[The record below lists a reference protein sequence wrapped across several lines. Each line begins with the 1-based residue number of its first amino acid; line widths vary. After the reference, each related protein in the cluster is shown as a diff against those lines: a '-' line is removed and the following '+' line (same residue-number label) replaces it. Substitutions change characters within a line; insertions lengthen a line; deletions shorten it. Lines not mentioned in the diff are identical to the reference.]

1 MIDMDHRMDEKNL
14 NVDANTAL
22 HVIALAGKGDELM
35 EAIEDG
41 GQGALNSVFI
51 RSVDKLIEDKQVGI
65 DP

>member
-41 GQGALNSVFI
+41 GQGALNSVSI